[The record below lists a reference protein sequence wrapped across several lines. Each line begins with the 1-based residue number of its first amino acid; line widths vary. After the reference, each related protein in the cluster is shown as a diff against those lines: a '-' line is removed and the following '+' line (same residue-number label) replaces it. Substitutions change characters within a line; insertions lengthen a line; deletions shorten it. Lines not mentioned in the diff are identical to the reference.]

1 MGLSWLRRDTTS
13 LGVGAM
19 PTLPFHIPRRRE
31 NLRALCVGR
40 HRFIAEHF
48 GRVFGGFG
56 LETAQAVGV
65 REAVR
70 AARRHQPHVVI
81 CDYELLATQ
90 SLGLWERDAR
100 LSRTPVIG
108 ASMTRR
114 PEELNPM
121 DINDIAGFIYLPQL
135 TDECARHLFS
145 GVCPPAPYSPV
156 SRELATAGARKTG

>member
-13 LGVGAM
+13 LGIVAVSA
-19 PTLPFHIPRRRE
+19 LPFHPSRRSE
-31 NLRALCVGR
+31 PLRALCVGR
-40 HRFIAEHF
+40 HRYIAEHF

-56 LETAQAVGV
+56 LETAPAVGV
-65 REAVR
+65 REAVL

-100 LSRTPVIG
+100 LSHTPVIG

-114 PEELNPM
+114 PDELNPM

-135 TDECARHLFS
+135 TDECARQLFS
-145 GVCPPAPYSPV
+145 GVCPPAPYSPIA
-156 SRELATAGARKTG
+156 RELAAAGARKTG